1 MEIQAALDVAD
12 ETDSFLQITDVI
24 FDLEAEQG
32 YQQLNEAEQTVFLID
47 HLLREM
53 DNGGFDQFMHHE
65 AGARAQ
71 DTVLALERIRAK
83 ESHAILDALIDL
95 FPNRTVPIDDDE
107 RIAVFDQLE
116 RERTDEIT
124 QLDEQFHQTGEN
136 LVDLTLKY
144 VTKHIKEFR

>member
-116 RERTDEIT
+116 RERTDDIT